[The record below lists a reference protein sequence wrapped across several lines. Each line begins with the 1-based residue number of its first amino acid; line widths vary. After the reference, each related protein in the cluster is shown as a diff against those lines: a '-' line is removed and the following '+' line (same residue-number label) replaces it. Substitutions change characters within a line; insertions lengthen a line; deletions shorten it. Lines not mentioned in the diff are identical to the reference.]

1 MYRPS
6 HSGISGPARI
16 AHDGATRTDFFLRGC
31 SLAIDPAL
39 GINGE
44 PGRVVVTFTTE
55 TAELTVISRRG
66 HVQDMWANLAV

>member
-1 MYRPS
+1 MYLPS
-6 HSGISGPARI
+6 HSGISGPAHV
-16 AHDGATRTDFFLRGC
+16 AHDGARTDFLMGC
-31 SLAIDPAL
+31 SLAIEPTL

-66 HVQDMWANLAV
+66 DVQDMWANLAV